1 MDIIKNMVTLEE
13 VKPLQVGNEAINKT
27 VMKEITSGIKK

>member
-1 MDIIKNMVTLEE
+1 MKKSFNNSIK
-13 VKPLQVGNEAINKT
+13 KANEAINKT